1 MNYKGINHL
10 ANVLDERT
18 KAISYQP
25 LLLDFGEILDGF
37 KLKTNSYPI
46 PIPPEDYLV
55 CRHVTWGKKRE
66 VLTATQLTGSNGDG
80 RHPHGTVHASDGLGP
95 DPSQVSWDSV
105 PSGKHT
111 HEVTCGVSG
120 EINTDKSLG
129 HTHGE
134 DKTEGAH
141 IHAVLIP
148 ESMRTLKPGDKVLVA
163 WVGNDPVVI
172 DIILPATDLEKKRW
186 DPYE

>member
-66 VLTATQLTGSNGDG
+66 VLTATQKTGTIGDG
-80 RHPHGTVHASDGLGP
+80 RHPHGDDAKSSENL
-95 DPSQVSWDSV
+95 DPSKTDW
-105 PSGKHT
+105 GNAL
-111 HEVTCGVSG
+111 SG
-120 EINTDKSLG
+120 EHSHDISCTKCTTTSTKSSL
-129 HTHGE
+129 HQHPN
-134 DKTEGAH
+134 TEGAH

>member
-37 KLKTNSYPI
+37 KPNSYPI

-120 EINTDKSLG
+120 EINTDKYTRGRQDRGSA
-129 HTHGE
+129 HTRSADPGVHE
-134 DKTEGAH
+134 DVEAG
-141 IHAVLIP
+141 
-148 ESMRTLKPGDKVLVA
+148 R
-163 WVGNDPVVI
+163 
-172 DIILPATDLEKKRW
+172 
-186 DPYE
+186 

>member
-66 VLTATQLTGSNGDG
+66 VLTATQLTGSDGDG
-80 RHPHGTVHASDGLGP
+80 HHPHGMVADKELGP
-95 DPSQVSWDSV
+95 NPTQVSWTEEK
-105 PSGKHT
+105 SGKHT
-111 HEVTCGVSG
+111 HQIACAVTGATVVTDVS
-120 EINTDKSLG
+120 DL
-129 HTHGE
+129 HTHP
-134 DKTEGAH
+134 DTEGAH

-148 ESMRTLKPGDKVLVA
+148 ESMRTLKSGDKVLVA